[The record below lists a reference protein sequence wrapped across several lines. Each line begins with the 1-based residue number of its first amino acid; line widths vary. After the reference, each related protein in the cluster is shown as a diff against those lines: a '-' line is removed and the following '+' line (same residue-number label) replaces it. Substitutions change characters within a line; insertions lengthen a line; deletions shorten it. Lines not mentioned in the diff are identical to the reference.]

1 MNTHSNAGHSAAG
14 SAAGKTI
21 TIDSRNG
28 GPTHANGT
36 SGNDVIRATTDG
48 ATENQIHIHA
58 GSGNDSIVMDLG
70 VAGARTIQHGYHA
83 FGHQGWDTFS
93 FSNVAAMR
101 GTVVGRIDDF
111 NSLEDRIV
119 IAGQVLDPLRPG
131 QIAGADVSIVL
142 YQGQQWLQI
151 VNAAGGR
158 ALFTLEGARQVR
170 QPDGSWADESHFLKW
185 NHPLPKQLPSVAF
198 ENPYNALPQ
207 GLLQQALPA
216 ERTSMHNPT
225 PNSAG
230 VIQGSAAHDVIVTG
244 RGDEH
249 IQGGAGR
256 DYIRADIG
264 SDTLNGGT
272 GDDILEGGKGF
283 DLIYGGP
290 GNDTIAGGSDA
301 DTVYGGQGNDL
312 IFGGTENDA
321 LYGNAG
327 NDIIH
332 GGRGADILWGEDGHD
347 RLSGGGG
354 NDRLLGGTGND
365 WLAGGKGNDT
375 LYGGSGNDTLI
386 GGAGNDVLHVEA
398 QNNILSGGAGNDRL
412 YGGSG
417 RDSLL
422 GDVGS
427 DQLRGG
433 GGNDRLNGGAGKD
446 ALWGGAGADQ
456 FVFLAPGHSSTTNP
470 DVIADFARA
479 QGDRIDLSP
488 MDAMVTRAGNQ
499 DFDFI
504 GRAAFGGD
512 AGELRYQVA
521 QGKAYVYGDVN
532 GDGRADFCI
541 QVNGVTALSGN
552 DFIL

>member
-1 MNTHSNAGHSAAG
+1 M
-14 SAAGKTI
+14 
-21 TIDSRNG
+21 
-28 GPTHANGT
+28 
-36 SGNDVIRATTDG
+36 
-48 ATENQIHIHA
+48 
-58 GSGNDSIVMDLG
+58 
-70 VAGARTIQHGYHA
+70 
-83 FGHQGWDTFS
+83 
-93 FSNVAAMR
+93 
-101 GTVVGRIDDF
+101 
-111 NSLEDRIV
+111 
-119 IAGQVLDPLRPG
+119 
-131 QIAGADVSIVL
+131 
-142 YQGQQWLQI
+142 
-151 VNAAGGR
+151 
-158 ALFTLEGARQVR
+158 
-170 QPDGSWADESHFLKW
+170 
-185 NHPLPKQLPSVAF
+185 
-198 ENPYNALPQ
+198 
-207 GLLQQALPA
+207 
-216 ERTSMHNPT
+216 
-225 PNSAG
+225 
-230 VIQGSAAHDVIVTG
+230 
-244 RGDEH
+244 
-249 IQGGAGR
+249 
-256 DYIRADIG
+256 
-264 SDTLNGGT
+264 
-272 GDDILEGGKGF
+272 
-283 DLIYGGP
+283 
-290 GNDTIAGGSDA
+290 
-301 DTVYGGQGNDL
+301 
-312 IFGGTENDA
+312 
-321 LYGNAG
+321 
-327 NDIIH
+327 
-332 GGRGADILWGEDGHD
+332 
-347 RLSGGGG
+347 
-354 NDRLLGGTGND
+354 
-365 WLAGGKGNDT
+365 
-375 LYGGSGNDTLI
+375 
-386 GGAGNDVLHVEA
+386 LHVEA